1 MAGNALSAEAPGM
14 RRRALPALAALAVG
28 TGLLA
33 QLSAAPY
40 ALWLANGSWTASA
53 LFAVLAL
60 AYACRRI
67 EDPERR
73 RPWAYLLAACS
84 CWLAG
89 QLAWDVLTATGV
101 ELPFPSLPDIG
112 WLLFA
117 PVALIGVYRL
127 TPASVGAKAISALD
141 AFAVAVVTGA
151 VVGVFHYDNASHSEL
166 SDAGIA
172 IALAYAV
179 LHSAVAATIVQSLC
193 TRLSLLRRPDL
204 ALLTAGLL
212 TQGLAFTLWA
222 GKLLDGSYRPGQ
234 EPIDVLWTL
243 GMVAIGAGALR
254 AVDGGPVA
262 ETAEHDIRLRG
273 FLPGLATVVL
283 SLVLVDFLI
292 TGAPLGER
300 VVLRAT
306 VLVLL
311 VVFSVRHWFVS
322 AEHGRLVRSERG
334 ATERA
339 DRFFQLAPEMFS
351 ITGRGGGFVR
361 LNARFAEVL
370 GYSEEELLAQ
380 NALDL
385 VHPDDRERTIEEMGT
400 RLADGGLALA
410 FENRFRRKD
419 GTYAWM
425 LWNARRDP
433 VSGLVYAAAQDITD
447 RKVGEEALLES
458 ERRFTELVTT
468 IPEVFFIAHA
478 DLAGTIYVSP
488 AYEAIWGR
496 SCESLLDDP
505 LSWVEAIHE
514 DDRERVLEGV
524 GRANVEGRVE
534 HEFRIVRPDGE
545 IRLVHELVTVVHDED
560 GRPARH
566 VGIGSDVT
574 EQRELEQQL
583 QHARKLD
590 AVGQLAGGVAHDFNN
605 ILTGIAG
612 YTELALDRVEGLDD
626 ELRRDLQEVLRGAR
640 RASDL
645 TRQLLTF
652 ARRDVVR
659 PQVVDV
665 NDVIEGLSRFLRGT
679 IREDVLVVTELTPNL
694 PRVKVDPHQLEQVLM
709 NLVLNAGDAMPEGG
723 VLTVCTRSPSPD
735 EVTLVVS
742 DTGIGL
748 SEQTRSRMFEPFFT
762 TKEVGKGTGLG
773 LATVYGIVEEC
784 DGRIA
789 VESTLGVGSRF
800 AVTLPATH
808 EPSET
813 GCSAAEA
820 PQPGG
825 SERILLVEDDEL
837 VRRLTCEML
846 EREGYT
852 VTAAA
857 SPEEALGLADAW
869 DLLLTDVVMP
879 VMNGPELAARFAAE
893 RGPLRVLFTSGYS
906 GDTMV
911 ERGTLDPSVPLLEKP
926 FSRHDLA
933 LMVRGVLDS
942 APAGYGTQ
950 ASPPV
955 SQPTSA

>member
-1 MAGNALSAEAPGM
+1 MARDAFAAEAPGM
-14 RRRALPALAALAVG
+14 RRLALPALAAASV
-28 TGLLA
+28 TAGLLA
-33 QLSAAPY
+33 QLVAPPY
-40 ALWLANGSWTASA
+40 ALWVANGAWTGSA

-60 AYACRRI
+60 TRACRRI
-67 EDPERR
+67 GDPERR
-73 RPWAYLLAACS
+73 RPWAFLLAACC

-89 QLAWDVLTATGV
+89 QLAWDVLTATGTS
-101 ELPFPSLPDIG
+101 LPFPSLPDLG

-117 PVALIGVYRL
+117 PVALAGVYRL
-127 TPASVGAKAISALD
+127 TPASVGAKTISALD
-141 AFAVAVVTGA
+141 ALAVAVVTGA
-151 VVGVFHYDNASHSEL
+151 VVGVFHYDNASRSEL
-166 SDAGIA
+166 SDAGVT

-179 LHSAVAATIVQSLC
+179 LHSAAAATIVQSLC

-204 ALLTAGLL
+204 ALLCAGLL
-212 TQGLAFTLWA
+212 TQGIAFTLWS
-222 GKLLDGSYRPGQ
+222 GKLLDGTYHPGQ
-234 EPIDVLWTL
+234 EPLDVLWTL

-254 AVDGGPVA
+254 AVDSAPV
-262 ETAEHDIRLRG
+262 EGTTEHDIRLRG
-273 FLPGLATVVL
+273 FLPGLATVAL
-283 SLVLVDFLI
+283 SLVLIDFLI

-300 VVLRAT
+300 VVLRVT
-306 VLVLL
+306 VVVLL

-322 AEHGRLVRSERG
+322 AEHVRLVRSERR

-339 DRFFQLAPEMFS
+339 DRFFRLAPEMFS
-351 ITGRGGGFVR
+351 ITGPGGGFVR

-370 GYSEEELLAQ
+370 GYSEEELLAH

-385 VHPDDRERTIEEMGT
+385 VHPEDRQRTIEEMGP

-447 RKVGEEALLES
+447 RKLGEETLRES

-488 AYEAIWGR
+488 AYETIWGR
-496 SCESLLDDP
+496 SCQSLVDDP

-514 DDRERVLEGV
+514 DDRERVLEGIR
-524 GRANVEGRVE
+524 RANDVGRVE

-545 IRLVHELVTVVHDED
+545 IRLVHELVTVVHDEH

-605 ILTGIAG
+605 ILTGVAG
-612 YTELALDRVEGLDD
+612 YTELALDRASGLDE
-626 ELRRDLQEVLRGAR
+626 ELRRDLEEVLRGAR

-652 ARRDVVR
+652 ARREVAR

-665 NDVIEGLSRFLRGT
+665 NEVIEGLSRFLRGT
-679 IREDVLVVTELTPNL
+679 IREDVVVVTELTPDL

-723 VLTVCTRSPSPD
+723 VLTVATRSASPD
-735 EVTLVVS
+735 EVTLVVT
-742 DTGIGL
+742 DTGAGMT
-748 SEQTRSRMFEPFFT
+748 EHTRSRMFEPFFT

-784 DGRIA
+784 GGRIA
-789 VESTLGVGSRF
+789 VDSEQGVGTRF
-800 AVTLPATH
+800 AVTLPSTD
-808 EPSET
+808 EPVESCPDGSER
-813 GCSAAEA
+813 S
-820 PQPGG
+820 QPGG
-825 SERILLVEDDEL
+825 SEHILLVEDDDL

-846 EREGYT
+846 EREGYR
-852 VTAAA
+852 VTSAA
-857 SPEEALGLADAW
+857 SPDEALAEPGAW

-879 VMNGPELAARFAAE
+879 AMNGPELAARLAAE
-893 RGPLRVLFTSGYS
+893 RGPFRVLFTSGYS

-926 FSRHDLA
+926 FSRAELA
-933 LMVRGVLDS
+933 LRVRGALE
-942 APAGYGTQ
+942 AP
-950 ASPPV
+950 PPV
-955 SQPTSA
+955 PQPASA